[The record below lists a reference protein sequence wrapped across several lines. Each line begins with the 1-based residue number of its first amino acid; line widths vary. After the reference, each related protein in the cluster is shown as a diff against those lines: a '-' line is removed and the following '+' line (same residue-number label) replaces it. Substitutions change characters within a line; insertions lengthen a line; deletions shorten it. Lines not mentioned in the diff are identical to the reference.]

1 MIVLDS
7 AHELDEGTVGAV
19 LLVAALV
26 GVASVVAVGLAL
38 VQARR
43 LAAPMVGLAQ
53 AADRLGRGRFDLPR
67 GGFGLP
73 EADHVAEV
81 LADSAARVGEL
92 VRRQAQFASDAAHQL
107 RTPLTAIGL
116 RLEEMVAAS
125 DQEEVRAEGR
135 LALAQADRLAR
146 VVTALLARA
155 RGGTGEPPRS
165 VQAAA
170 LLREQEQ
177 QWAPVYAR
185 AGRTLVVD
193 GADGTVWASPSH
205 VGQAVGV
212 LLDNA
217 LRHGGGTVRLAA
229 REEGRRVRL
238 SVSDEG
244 PGIPDELVPRLFD
257 RAVSGAEGTG
267 IGLALAR
274 ALVEADRGQLELA
287 RARPP
292 LFAVVLPAA
301 PNHSLTGS

>member
-1 MIVLDS
+1 M
-7 AHELDEGTVGAV
+7 
-19 LLVAALV
+19 
-26 GVASVVAVGLAL
+26 
-38 VQARR
+38 QARR
-43 LAAPMVGLAQ
+43 LAAPLVGLAQ
-53 AADRLGRGRFDLPR
+53 AADRLGQGQFDLPR
-67 GGFGLP
+67 QRFGLP
-73 EADHVAEV
+73 EADHVADV
-81 LADSAARVGEL
+81 LADSAARVGDL

-155 RGGTGEPPRS
+155 RGGTSEPPRA
-165 VQAAA
+165 VVVWA

-185 AGRTLVVD
+185 AGRRLVVD
-193 GADGTVWASPSH
+193 GAEGAVWASPSH
-205 VGQAVGV
+205 LGQAIGV
-212 LLDNA
+212 LVDNA

-229 REEGRRVRL
+229 RGDGRRVRL
-238 SVSDEG
+238 EVSDEG
-244 PGIPDELVPRLFD
+244 AGIPDELVSQLFD

-267 IGLALAR
+267 IGLALGR
-274 ALVEADRGQLELA
+274 ALVEADGGWLELA

-301 PNHSLTGS
+301 TGVS